1 MIPVWALPSTPP
13 AREVRAREALEIAVK
28 QGVNITE
35 VLAACGLP
43 EVFAWSTLTDA
54 KLAEVSGRLRIAAGF
69 YD

>member
-13 AREVRAREALEIAVK
+13 AREVRAREALEMAAR
-28 QGVNITE
+28 QGVNLTE

-43 EVFAWSTLTDA
+43 EVFAWATLTDA